1 MAYVNTLFNRNFL
14 EYASYVI
21 KDRAIP
27 HLEDGLKPVQ
37 RRILHTLIE
46 IDDGKYHKV
55 ANVVGHTMKYHPHG
69 DASIYEALVVLANK
83 GLFIDTQGNFGNIF
97 TGDSA
102 SAARYIECRV
112 NPIAR
117 EVLWK
122 PELTEYVD
130 SYDGRNREPVVF
142 PAKIPLVLIL
152 GAEGIAVG
160 MSTRILPHNFR
171 EVIEALQGHLRGEE
185 VELFPDFP
193 TAGLMDVSEYADGQG
208 KVLVRAKLDTSDE
221 KRIVIREV
229 PFGTTTESLINSIES
244 AAKRGKIKVA
254 QIFDYTSEQVEIEI
268 KLPRGVYT
276 QDVVDGLF
284 AFTDCEQSISVN
296 LLVIDREKP
305 RLMTVKEVIGHH
317 AKRLVKLLKQELE
330 FEREALMERLHMRT
344 LERIFV
350 EERIYKA
357 IEEQRSR
364 EGVVSAVREGFV
376 PFAAELIR
384 DVTDEDIEGLLKI
397 PIRRISLY
405 DIEKN
410 REEVEQI
417 RSRLG
422 EIKRHLKNLTA
433 YALAFLDGVLEKHGH
448 RFPRLTEITGFQ
460 RTDVREAAVRDR
472 TLLYDPESGYL
483 GTDIGDLVR
492 NGNGAGGGGAAG
504 GAAGAGGAGAG
515 GGSGGSG
522 SRGADGVRELDQV
535 SQYDR
540 VLVIGA
546 DGVYRVMDVPE
557 KLFVGKGM
565 LYAGLAD
572 KDALAERVFSVV
584 YRNAGGDTYLKRCT
598 IEQYI
603 LEKEYDLVP
612 KGAKPLLLTT
622 RDNVVVRLRYKK
634 KPRIQILEED
644 FVVDEYLVKSARA
657 GGVRLSTKELSSV
670 RLLANRANTGR
681 KVK

>member
-27 HLEDGLKPVQ
+27 HLDDGLKPVQ
-37 RRILHTLIE
+37 RRILHTLLE
-46 IDDGKYHKV
+46 IDDGKFHKV
-55 ANVVGHTMKYHPHG
+55 ANVVGHAMKYHPHG

-83 GLFIDTQGNFGNIF
+83 ELFIDTQGNFGNIY

-102 SAARYIECRV
+102 SAARYIECRIDA
-112 NPIAR
+112 IAR
-117 EVLWK
+117 EILWR
-122 PELTEYVD
+122 PELTTYTD

-171 EVIEALQGHLRGEE
+171 EVIEALQAQLRGEK
-185 VELFPDFP
+185 VELYPDFP
-193 TAGLMDVSEYADGQG
+193 TAGLLDVSEYADGQG

-229 PFGTTTESLINSIES
+229 PFGTTTESLMNSIET

-254 QIFDYTSEQVEIEI
+254 QISDYTSEHVEIEI

-296 LLVIDREKP
+296 LLVIDGDKP
-305 RLMTVKEVIGHH
+305 RLMTVSEVIAHH
-317 AKRLVKLLKQELE
+317 AKRLVKLLKRELE
-330 FEREALMERLHMRT
+330 HERETLMERLHMRT

-350 EERIYKA
+350 EERIYKR
-357 IEEQRSR
+357 IEEERTQ
-364 EGVVSAVREGFV
+364 EGVQEAVRTGFE
-376 PFAAELIR
+376 PFKKELIR
-384 DVTDEDIEGLLKI
+384 PITDEDIERLLKI

-417 RSRLG
+417 RARLD
-422 EIKRHLKNLTA
+422 EIKKHLKNLTA

-448 RFPRLTEITGFQ
+448 RFPRKTEITGFS
-460 RTDVREAAVRDR
+460 RVDVREAAARDR
-472 TLLYDPESGYL
+472 TLLYDPETGYL
-483 GTDIGDLVR
+483 GTDLGNLTR
-492 NGNGAGGGGAAG
+492 SAAGSTGNGGNGGDSKAAPGETGGA
-504 GAAGAGGAGAG
+504 
-515 GGSGGSG
+515 
-522 SRGADGVRELDQV
+522 RGGVRELEKV
-535 SQYDR
+535 SPYDR
-540 VLVIGA
+540 ILVIGG
-546 DGVYRVMDVPE
+546 DGKYRVMDVPE
-557 KLFVGKGM
+557 RLFVGKGM

-584 YRNAGGDTYLKRCT
+584 YRNADGSTYLKRCR

-612 KGAKPLLLTT
+612 EGARPLLLTT
-622 RDNVVVRLRYKK
+622 RDNVVARLRYKK
-634 KPRIQILEED
+634 KPRMQKLEED
-644 FVVDEYLVKSARA
+644 FVVDDYLVKGARA
-657 GGVRLSTKELSSV
+657 AGVRLSTKEVSSV
-670 RLLANRANTGR
+670 KLLANRANTGR
-681 KVK
+681 RQS